1 MRFYIPLFLVS
12 LIIIP
17 NCFASP
23 MRKNI
28 LSDFGVRQ
36 EGNAS
41 IDGEATSVIG
51 SLKKEQVLKVV
62 TAYMGQIEYCY
73 ERQLQKEPK
82 LHGKI
87 LINVAI
93 DFSGAVK
100 NATPQ
105 SSSIGSPTVDSCVSA
120 VFRRMP
126 FPAQNIPTEAK
137 VSIKF
142 NVAKKS
148 TESTSSELRAFK
160 TEDAPFIH
168 DLCNSNPSFKTSD
181 TFSNI
186 CALKMSAPS
195 PNAQDT
201 EFSVSDGKSYE
212 SNLITFKKLN
222 DQYAI
227 THLHLNESIKA
238 VPDSIGNLKNLQ
250 ALRIEILTN
259 TVPDSIQNLV
269 QLNTLEIFHGGSEVV
284 RIPKWFEKMTELT
297 RLSISNASFKNVPE
311 LFKHLKNLKELS
323 LPRTIYY
330 GFPAYFID
338 LKELPLEKFSIC
350 CGQFTVLPKWINE
363 LKTLKELDISSTRIT
378 TLPDTIGNLE
388 NLETLRLMFNR
399 SFVNVP
405 DSVCNL
411 QKLKAL
417 ELNDNNLSEVPN
429 CVGKLKNLTILRL
442 SKNKLKKIPDGI
454 TELTNLNHLYIDN
467 NPISSIPSDFTK
479 LKNNGNL
486 VHVSVPEAL
495 SDKDKKLVKEIEE
508 SNRHYD

>member
-1 MRFYIPLFLVS
+1 MHRGRL
-12 LIIIP
+12 
-17 NCFASP
+17 
-23 MRKNI
+23 
-28 LSDFGVRQ
+28 DEFGVR
-36 EGNAS
+36 EKGIAN
-41 IDGEATSVIG
+41 IDEDTTSAVG

-82 LHGKI
+82 LYGKI

-100 NATPQ
+100 NAIPQ
-105 SSSIGSPTVDSCVSA
+105 SSSIGSPTVESCVSG

-142 NVAKKS
+142 GVDKKS
-148 TESTSSELRAFK
+148 AKLASLELRPFK
-160 TEDAPFIH
+160 TKDSPFIQ
-168 DLCNSNPSFKTSD
+168 DLCNNNPLFKESAA
-181 TFSNI
+181 FSEI
-186 CALKMSAPS
+186 CALKISNQSLA
-195 PNAQDT
+195 AQDS
-201 EFSVSDGKSYE
+201 EFSISDGKSYE
-212 SNLITFKKLN
+212 SILITFKKI
-222 DQYAI
+222 DGQYVI

-363 LKTLKELDISSTRIT
+363 LKNLKELDISSTRIT

-411 QKLKAL
+411 QKLESL
-417 ELNDNNLSEVPN
+417 ELNDNNLSKVPD
-429 CVGKLKNLTILRL
+429 CLGKLKNLTMLRL
-442 SKNKLKKIPDGI
+442 SKNKLKKVPEDITALSNLIYIYLDG
-454 TELTNLNHLYIDN
+454 

-479 LKNNGNL
+479 FKNNGNL
-486 VHVSVPEAL
+486 VHISVPEAL
-495 SDKDKKLVKEIEE
+495 SEKDKNLVNEIEK
-508 SNRHYD
+508 SNRRYH